1 MSMSFALDW
10 VRSRPN
16 QRRSLTEPV
25 PVEALPTPA
34 LVLNRPAMQRNIA
47 RMAKFLGEHGK
58 GFRPHAKTHKCPL
71 ICAEQLAAGA
81 VGVCVAKLGEAAA
94 MINAGISNVLITS
107 PVTTPGKAGIVAE
120 LAGLSDDLHI
130 VLDSAAGL
138 KVLQSALGD
147 RARLSGLIDLDVAMG
162 RTGTRDVD
170 LVLGL
175 HEQIEADPRLL
186 FRGVQ
191 HYAGHIMHIEDYQQR
206 KEASLG
212 LWERVADILTN
223 LSDRGVHC
231 DVITGCGTGTYDID
245 VEVPA
250 ITDLQV
256 GSYIFMD
263 EEYRQIGSAT
273 DSRFVDFES
282 SLHVACST
290 ISQPRSG
297 TITVDGGYKAFASD
311 SVAPVSDDL
320 PGVSFHFAGDEHGV
334 LVLPKGEQEV
344 QLGQVLEFVV
354 PHCDPTVNLHDF
366 YWVQEEDGL
375 IHSCWPITARG
386 AAW

>member
-1 MSMSFALDW
+1 MSFALDW

-16 QRRSLTEPV
+16 QRRPLTEPL

-34 LVLNRPAMQRNIA
+34 LVLNRAAMQRNIA

-94 MINAGISNVLITS
+94 MIHAGISNVLITS
-107 PVTTPGKAGIVAE
+107 PVTTSSKAGIVAE
-120 LAGLSDDLHI
+120 LAGLSDELHI
-130 VLDSAAGL
+130 VVDSAAGL
-138 KVLQSALGD
+138 QVLQSALDEG
-147 RARLSGLIDLDVAMG
+147 AQLGVIIDLDVAMG

-170 LVLGL
+170 LLFRL
-175 HEQIEADPRLL
+175 NEQIEADSRLT

-191 HYAGHIMHIEDYQQR
+191 HYAGHVMHVEDYQQR
-206 KEASLG
+206 KDASLG
-212 LWERVADILTN
+212 LWERVAEVLTK
-223 LSDRGVHC
+223 LAEGGVCC
-231 DVITGCGTGTYDID
+231 DVVTGCGTGTYDID
-245 VEVPA
+245 IEVPA

-273 DSRFVDFES
+273 GSRFADFES

-297 TITVDGGYKAFASD
+297 AITVDGGYKAFASD
-311 SVAPVSDDL
+311 SVAPVSDGL
-320 PGVSFHFAGDEHGV
+320 PGVKFHFAGDEHGV

-375 IHSCWPITARG
+375 VHSCWPITARG